1 MPRFYFDIDDGVR
14 DLRDDDGVPLDDREC
29 ARREAIATLTQL
41 AQDMLPNGNDHVF
54 KARVRDETGRLIYE
68 ATLSLTSGWVP

>member
-29 ARREAIATLTQL
+29 ARRDAIATLTQL

-54 KARVRDETGRLIYE
+54 RARVRDESGELIYE
-68 ATLSLTSGWVP
+68 AALTLRSGWVP